1 MKNSL
6 LNNYNEKSKLNI
18 NLEIK
23 NLFLQI
29 FVEILYDYKD
39 YSYTVED
46 YPIFNTFMFTNKK
59 EKNKDFYKE
68 FSSTQ

>member
-39 YSYTVED
+39 YSYAVED
-46 YPIFNTFMFTNKK
+46 YPLFNTFMFTDKK
-59 EKNKDFYKE
+59 R
-68 FSSTQ
+68 